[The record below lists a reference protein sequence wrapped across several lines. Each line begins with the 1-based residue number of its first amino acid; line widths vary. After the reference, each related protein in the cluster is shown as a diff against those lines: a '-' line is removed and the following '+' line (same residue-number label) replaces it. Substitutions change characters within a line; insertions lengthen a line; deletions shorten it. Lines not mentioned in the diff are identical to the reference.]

1 MKQQAAEKGC
11 TIIQSCHLKFKRLL
25 GDSKCIVSDDN
36 QAEWLLLVDY
46 NTMEVIFHKS
56 TDSNMSDGEVLLF
69 LKPLEQGMYWK
80 NFKDIFNNFNIQY
93 NKAKKLK
100 KYAIDR
106 RFGLKPQTLYDLKY
120 RIMLES
126 LKFLEDNHT
135 RSTNEQLAAFKIQL
149 MISLISMENKLA
161 DCLNW
166 KILLT
171 PLILTLDLTSSRPL
185 WVTDETF
192 GSPSPS
198 PSPPFSQKEHEKW
211 SFSSTKKS
219 FFAVLCH
226 LDHPNVAIQKCSFFR
241 SF

>member
-1 MKQQAAEKGC
+1 MKQEAAEKGC

-25 GDSKCIVSDDN
+25 GDSKCILSDDN

-46 NTMEVIFHKS
+46 NTMEVIFHIS

-106 RFGLKPQTLYDLKY
+106 RFELKPQTLYDLKY

-135 RSTNEQLAAFKIQL
+135 RSTNEQLAALKIQL

-166 KILLT
+166 KILLSSSLLSSSLST
-171 PLILTLDLTSSRPL
+171 SPPLAL
-185 WVTDETF
+185 F
-192 GSPSPS
+192 GSPMKHLGHPRPHLLFFIS
-198 PSPPFSQKEHEKW
+198 FSQKEHEKW
-211 SFSSTKKS
+211 SFSSTK
-219 FFAVLCH
+219 
-226 LDHPNVAIQKCSFFR
+226 
-241 SF
+241 